1 MMEQTDT
8 LTATNGR
15 RRKFQGHVEWT
26 ARQRLSEACP
36 DVFYFERISLDY
48 ADGILTL
55 RGQLPSFYLKQL
67 LQEHLRGMESVAQKD
82 NQVDVVGSGDPSVG
96 CSM

>member
-1 MMEQTDT
+1 MMDQTNT
-8 LTATNGR
+8 LTGTNGS
-15 RRKFQGHVEWT
+15 RRKFLEHVEWT

-36 DVFYFERISLDY
+36 DVFYFERISLDF

-67 LQEHLRGMESVAQKD
+67 LQEHLRGMESVAQID
-82 NQVDVVGSGDPSVG
+82 NQVDVIGSGDPSVG
-96 CSM
+96 RSL